1 MLRRPTLLTPTILAF
16 LPLILLAVLLAVP
29 ADAQVGQQP
38 NRNRRPPP
46 TAPPPSTSVPEEVP
60 GAAQSWDANSL
71 QPSYPGVNEM
81 LERVFIA
88 MNLRKPD
95 SPPFHML
102 VRFHYE
108 VAGQAQDGTYEIFWA
123 GTQHYREIFQLGGE
137 QEIDVAIDNK
147 MYTSR
152 TGVAVTLPMRNMRE
166 LVKSP
171 MPEYLMVDYDVISVA
186 NEQVEG
192 QTRMCIHII
201 KRDANTNQQ
210 GNASVCFD
218 PDSKLIMSISAQGNF
233 LNVPTNVQLTS
244 FKSLGVKRYPMHMT
258 ETVATELM
266 PPANIEANV
275 ETLENVTKFDDD
287 PFAPPPGA
295 TMRDWCPTLAQAP
308 SLEDYDQP
316 SFPQDQ
322 LKNLTEFFVLVGA
335 NGRVEQAERVRPA
348 ADPVGEQKVET
359 WLKTAR
365 FPIQNCGTTPVEYET
380 FYTPKLKRVY

>member
-1 MLRRPTLLTPTILAF
+1 MMRRCGMMLRRTTLTPIFLA
-16 LPLILLAVLLAVP
+16 PLMLLVLFA
-29 ADAQVGQQP
+29 AAAEAQVGQQP

-46 TAPPPSTSVPEEVP
+46 TAPPSSSVPGEVP
-60 GAAQSWDANSL
+60 GTGQSADPNSL
-71 QPSYPGVNEM
+71 RASFPGANAT
-81 LERVFIA
+81 LERAFIA

-218 PDSKLIMSISAQGNF
+218 PDSKLIMSISAQG
-233 LNVPTNVQLTS
+233 
-244 FKSLGVKRYPMHMT
+244 
-258 ETVATELM
+258 
-266 PPANIEANV
+266 
-275 ETLENVTKFDDD
+275 
-287 PFAPPPGA
+287 
-295 TMRDWCPTLAQAP
+295 
-308 SLEDYDQP
+308 
-316 SFPQDQ
+316 
-322 LKNLTEFFVLVGA
+322 
-335 NGRVEQAERVRPA
+335 
-348 ADPVGEQKVET
+348 
-359 WLKTAR
+359 
-365 FPIQNCGTTPVEYET
+365 
-380 FYTPKLKRVY
+380 